1 MIECF
6 TSPPEN
12 FKPKLECSAVY
23 VEYEGTYLL
32 LESGDH
38 KEEPGTWGVP
48 AGKHEPLET
57 PIAAAVRELYE
68 ESGIRVIEEELTH
81 MGALYFRKPGI
92 EFVYHAYFIRFASPP
107 KVKLSDEHQ
116 NFKWVTIA
124 QAKTMPLMN
133 GAVEALDFILNP

>member
-1 MIECF
+1 MIKCF

-12 FKPKLECSAVY
+12 FKPSLQCSAVY
-23 VEYEGTYLL
+23 VECANAYLL
-32 LESGDH
+32 LESSSH
-38 KEEPGTWGVP
+38 KAEPNTWGVP

-68 ESGIRVIEEELTH
+68 ESGIQVSEEELK
-81 MGALYFRKPGI
+81 ALRVLYFRKPNLD
-92 EFVYHAYFIRFASPP
+92 FTYHAYHLWLDSTPE
-107 KVKLSDEHQ
+107 VMLSDEHQ

-133 GAVEALDFILNP
+133 GAVEALDFILS